1 MLSLFALG
9 GCGIGPLVPV
19 IELDNET
26 SLRLRK
32 EILVFENSEIQD
44 KEYQRVGQIDATSC
58 MNKLWDAPSSK
69 EDAIDQLR
77 YKVSAL
83 GGNGL
88 TSLICEKREGT
99 DLAKNCW
106 NSVTCFGVAISVA
119 TPDEERPAG
128 LALQQK
134 ARSTKQL
141 DITPPHIYLQRGIS
155 VASRSRHLVIGIATD
170 DSGVGIV
177 EVNGIEAQLDQD
189 GNFSANVI
197 LKPGTNEVEIVAY
210 DIHSNQATK
219 VINIQREVEQ
229 VASAQPIRTGDYHA
243 LLIAVEDYQHS
254 SIDDLSQPI
263 KDATRIRDVLQN
275 DYTFDSKNITLLRN
289 PDRRRIMD
297 ALDRLSK
304 QVDESDNVLVF
315 YAGHGDWDE
324 QFQQGYWLPSDA
336 NPNSKAAWIP
346 NGTIRDYIRGIKSKN
361 TLLVSDACF
370 AGAILN
376 VRSAVRDASVATQ
389 ELYELPARRAMTSGT
404 LTEVPDRSVFLDHL
418 AKRLESNTDKYLSSE
433 TLFAR
438 FKEAVIN
445 NSPTR
450 QIPQIGIIREAG
462 DEGGDFIFVRR

>member
-1 MLSLFALG
+1 
-9 GCGIGPLVPV
+9 
-19 IELDNET
+19 
-26 SLRLRK
+26 
-32 EILVFENSEIQD
+32 
-44 KEYQRVGQIDATSC
+44 
-58 MNKLWDAPSSK
+58 
-69 EDAIDQLR
+69 
-77 YKVSAL
+77 
-83 GGNGL
+83 
-88 TSLICEKREGT
+88 
-99 DLAKNCW
+99 
-106 NSVTCFGVAISVA
+106 VAISVA